1 MNRLTAWST
10 QHKALSEPLRIRLLS
25 LVAAAGE
32 MCVCD
37 LITIT
42 GVSQSM
48 VSRHL
53 AYLRNSG
60 WLVAR
65 RDKLW
70 MHYRLADPEDQM
82 AKAILEAIR
91 QHGPQSQQIQND
103 LSALAQLTEPGSS
116 C

>member
-1 MNRLTAWST
+1 MNNLEQWSIRY
-10 QHKALSEPLRIRLLS
+10 KALSEPLRIRLLV
-25 LVAAAGE
+25 LVAAAGDI
-32 MCVCD
+32 CVCD
-37 LITIT
+37 LISIT

-65 RDKLW
+65 REKLW
-70 MHYRLADPEDQM
+70 IHYSIAKQNDEMDQD
-82 AKAILEAIR
+82 ILKTLQ
-91 QHGPQSQQIQND
+91 QHAPLSRQIQAD
-103 LSALAQLTEPGSS
+103 IDALAQLSGSNRS